1 MEIGYIFDMD
11 GVITDTAEHHYLSWK
26 RVADEEGIPFSRKD
40 NDELRGVTRRQS
52 LDRLLKGREMPESQK
67 QDMMARKNRYFHELL
82 DQVTPA
88 NLLPGVH
95 DLLQEARAAG
105 IRLGIG
111 SASRNVRPIC
121 ERLGI
126 LDWFQAIGDGG
137 SVVNPKPAP
146 DVFIWV
152 AGCMNLNPA
161 RCVIFEDAES
171 GVVAA
176 LAGGFR
182 VVGIG
187 PQERIGAAHLVRE
200 SLDGAT
206 IADFAPLLD
215 TDT

>member
-52 LDRLLKGREMPESQK
+52 LDRLLKGREMPEPQK

-121 ERLGI
+121 ERLSI

-152 AGCMNLNPA
+152 AGRMNLNPA